1 MNKPLIATA
10 KHQAKRDAV
19 YDAASV
25 VFAQYGF
32 RRTTMNDI
40 AKSAGISRPALYLMF
55 ENKEDLFQGLAA
67 HRLDQA
73 IDSALSVLK
82 GNGKIADRF
91 LESLLVFEQIF
102 YEPIADSPHGTEL
115 MDISLSLASEIMTKK
130 LARFHAALTKSLSE
144 AEARG
149 QITFARTPMKPRA
162 FVELLFTALNGV
174 KKRALNTAEFRK
186 LVRQLT
192 EIFLLSIAPEHS
204 D

>member
-1 MNKPLIATA
+1 MNKPLAATA

-73 IDSALSVLK
+73 IDGALSVLH
-82 GNGKIADRF
+82 GRGEIADRF
-91 LESLLVFEQIF
+91 LESLMVFEQIF

-115 MDISLSLASEIMTKK
+115 MDISLSLASEIMTKNIS
-130 LARFHAALTKSLSE
+130 RFHAALAKSLSE
-144 AEARG
+144 AQARRH
-149 QITFARTPMKPRA
+149 ITFARTPMKPRA
-162 FVELLFTALNGV
+162 FVELLFTAINGV
-174 KKRALNTAEFRK
+174 KKRAQNTAEFRK
-186 LVRQLT
+186 LVIQLT

-204 D
+204 G

>member
-10 KHQAKRDAV
+10 KHQAKKDAV

-73 IDSALSVLK
+73 IDSALSMLQ

-130 LARFHAALTKSLSE
+130 LARFHAALTNSLSE

-162 FVELLFTALNGV
+162 FVELLSTSLNGV

-204 D
+204 G

>member
-73 IDSALSVLK
+73 IDSALSMLQ

>member
-1 MNKPLIATA
+1 
-10 KHQAKRDAV
+10 
-19 YDAASV
+19 
-25 VFAQYGF
+25 
-32 RRTTMNDI
+32 MNDI

-82 GNGKIADRF
+82 GNGKIVDRF

-149 QITFARTPMKPRA
+149 QITFARVPMKPRA

-192 EIFLLSIAPEHS
+192 ETFLLSIAPEHS
-204 D
+204 G

>member
-73 IDSALSVLK
+73 IDSALSMLQ

-144 AEARG
+144 AEARE

>member
-73 IDSALSVLK
+73 IDSALSVLQ

-192 EIFLLSIAPEHS
+192 ETFLLSIAPEHS
-204 D
+204 G

>member
-73 IDSALSVLK
+73 IDSALSMLQ

-192 EIFLLSIAPEHS
+192 EIFLLSITPEHS

>member
-73 IDSALSVLK
+73 IDSALSMLQ

-130 LARFHAALTKSLSE
+130 LARFHAAITKSLTE

>member
-130 LARFHAALTKSLSE
+130 LARFHTALTKSLGE

-149 QITFARTPMKPRA
+149 QITFARVPMKPRA

-192 EIFLLSIAPEHS
+192 ETFLLSIAPEHS
-204 D
+204 G

>member
-73 IDSALSVLK
+73 IDSALSVLQ

-91 LESLLVFEQIF
+91 RESLLVFEQIF

-130 LARFHAALTKSLSE
+130 LAHFHAALTKSLSE

>member
-73 IDSALSVLK
+73 IDSALSVLQ

-91 LESLLVFEQIF
+91 RESLLVFEQIF

>member
-73 IDSALSVLK
+73 IDSALSMLQ

-192 EIFLLSIAPEHS
+192 ETFLLSIAPEHS
-204 D
+204 G

>member
-73 IDSALSVLK
+73 IDSALSMLQ

-115 MDISLSLASEIMTKK
+115 MDTSLSLASEIMTKK

-204 D
+204 V

>member
-19 YDAASV
+19 YDAAPV

>member
-1 MNKPLIATA
+1 MNKPLIATT

-73 IDSALSVLK
+73 IDSALSMLQ

>member
-73 IDSALSVLK
+73 INSALSVLQ
-82 GNGKIADRF
+82 GSGKIADRF

-102 YEPIADSPHGTEL
+102 YEPIADSPHGSEL

-192 EIFLLSIAPEHS
+192 EIFLLSIAPKHTG
-204 D
+204 

>member
-1 MNKPLIATA
+1 MNKPLVATA

-73 IDSALSVLK
+73 IDSALSVLQ
-82 GNGKIADRF
+82 GSGEIADRF

-102 YEPIADSPHGTEL
+102 YEPIADSPHGSEL

-144 AEARG
+144 AETRG

-192 EIFLLSIAPEHS
+192 EIFLLSIAPKHTG
-204 D
+204 

>member
-19 YDAASV
+19 YDAAPV

-73 IDSALSVLK
+73 IDSALSVLQ

-91 LESLLVFEQIF
+91 RESLLVFEQIF

>member
-1 MNKPLIATA
+1 MNKPLVATA
-10 KHQAKRDAV
+10 KNQAKRDAV

-73 IDSALSVLK
+73 IDSALSVLQ

-91 LESLLVFEQIF
+91 PESLLVFEQIF

-144 AEARG
+144 EEARG

>member
-10 KHQAKRDAV
+10 KHQAKGDAV

-73 IDSALSVLK
+73 IDSALSVLQ

-91 LESLLVFEQIF
+91 RESLLVFEQIF

>member
-1 MNKPLIATA
+1 MNKPLVATA

-73 IDSALSVLK
+73 IDSALSMLQ

>member
-1 MNKPLIATA
+1 
-10 KHQAKRDAV
+10 
-19 YDAASV
+19 
-25 VFAQYGF
+25 
-32 RRTTMNDI
+32 MNDI

-73 IDSALSVLK
+73 IDSALSMLQ

-130 LARFHAALTKSLSE
+130 LTRFHAALTESLSE

>member
-10 KHQAKRDAV
+10 KHQAKRGAV

-82 GNGKIADRF
+82 GNGKIVDRF

-149 QITFARTPMKPRA
+149 QITFARVPMKPRA

>member
-19 YDAASV
+19 YDAASA

-73 IDSALSVLK
+73 IDSALSMLQ

>member
-1 MNKPLIATA
+1 MNKPLVATA
-10 KHQAKRDAV
+10 KHQAKRDTV

-73 IDSALSVLK
+73 IDSALSVLQ

>member
-1 MNKPLIATA
+1 
-10 KHQAKRDAV
+10 
-19 YDAASV
+19 
-25 VFAQYGF
+25 
-32 RRTTMNDI
+32 MNDI

-73 IDSALSVLK
+73 IDSALSVLQ

-115 MDISLSLASEIMTKK
+115 MDISLSLASEVMTKK

-144 AEARG
+144 AETRG
-149 QITFARTPMKPRA
+149 QITFACAPMKPRA

-174 KKRALNTAEFRK
+174 KKRAMNRAEFRK

-204 D
+204 G

>member
-1 MNKPLIATA
+1 
-10 KHQAKRDAV
+10 
-19 YDAASV
+19 
-25 VFAQYGF
+25 
-32 RRTTMNDI
+32 MNDI

-73 IDSALSVLK
+73 IDSALSMLQ

-149 QITFARTPMKPRA
+149 QITFARAPMKQRA
-162 FVELLFTALNGV
+162 FVELLFTALTGV
-174 KKRALNTAEFRK
+174 KKRALNRAEFRK

-192 EIFLLSIAPEHS
+192 EIFLLSIAPKHTG
-204 D
+204 

>member
-73 IDSALSVLK
+73 IDSALSVLQ

-130 LARFHAALTKSLSE
+130 LARFHAALTESLSE

>member
-1 MNKPLIATA
+1 MNKPLVATA

-73 IDSALSVLK
+73 INSALSVLQ
-82 GNGKIADRF
+82 GSGKIADRF

-102 YEPIADSPHGTEL
+102 YEPIADSPHGSEL

-144 AEARG
+144 AETRG

-192 EIFLLSIAPEHS
+192 EIFLLSIAPKHTG
-204 D
+204 

>member
-1 MNKPLIATA
+1 MNKPLVATA

-73 IDSALSVLK
+73 IDIALSVLQ
-82 GNGKIADRF
+82 GSGEIADRL
-91 LESLLVFEQIF
+91 LESLLVFEQVF
-102 YEPIADSPHGTEL
+102 YEPIADSPHGSEL

-149 QITFARTPMKPRA
+149 QITFARAPMKQRA
-162 FVELLFTALNGV
+162 FVELLFTALTGV
-174 KKRALNTAEFRK
+174 KKRALNRAEFRK

-204 D
+204 G

>member
-73 IDSALSVLK
+73 IDSALSVLQ

>member
-1 MNKPLIATA
+1 MNKPLTAIA

-25 VFAQYGF
+25 IFAQYGF

-73 IDSALSVLK
+73 IDGALSVLH
-82 GNGKIADRF
+82 GSGEIAVRF

-115 MDISLSLASEIMTKK
+115 MDTSLSLASEIMTKN
-130 LARFHAALTKSLSE
+130 LDRFHAALARSLSE
-144 AEARG
+144 AEASG
-149 QITFARTPMKPRA
+149 KITFTRTPMKPKA

-174 KKRALNTAEFRK
+174 KKKAQNTAEFRK

-192 EIFLLSIAPEHS
+192 EIFLLSLAPERS
-204 D
+204 G